1 MMASQNAR
9 ELAVKL
15 NTLCASAYWKDSKN
29 NTVVHSSN
37 SSNTHKHTQSQI
49 NSVTVPTYYHLNSA
63 VAPAAE
69 RSP

>member
-15 NTLCASAYWKDSKN
+15 NTLCVSAYWKDSKN

-37 SSNTHKHTQSQI
+37 SSNTNKHTQTHTD
-49 NSVTVPTYYHLNSA
+49 TV
-63 VAPAAE
+63 
-69 RSP
+69 